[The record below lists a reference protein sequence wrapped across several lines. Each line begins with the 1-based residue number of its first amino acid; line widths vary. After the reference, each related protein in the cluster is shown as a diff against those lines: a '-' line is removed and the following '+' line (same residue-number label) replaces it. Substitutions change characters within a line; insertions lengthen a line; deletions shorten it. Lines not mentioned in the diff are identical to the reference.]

1 MKKYQGRSMPMN
13 NVNNTEPFYVN
24 KKYKDRLFKLVF
36 KEKKDLLELYN
47 AINDTDY
54 DNPDDIEINTIEDV
68 VYMGMKND
76 VSFLI
81 CDILNLY
88 EHQSTFSPNL
98 PLRGMFYFARL
109 YQKIVGNEKR
119 LYSSKRIDLPY
130 PQFIV
135 FYNGTLDEPERQVLE
150 LNDAFPKGM
159 NKENAAIQCRA
170 VVLNVNLGYNKRI
183 MERCKMLKEYAQ
195 YIAGVR
201 VYLENGYSIENAI
214 DVATDE
220 CIKNG
225 ILEQILRD
233 NRGEVR
239 SMILTQYDE
248 QAHIE
253 YEKEISYEEGKTE
266 GREEGR
272 ECILKLI
279 QVLLSAG
286 RVDDIDKVTKD
297 KTYCNQLMQEFKIE

>member
-1 MKKYQGRSMPMN
+1 MSN
-13 NVNNTEPFYVN
+13 INNTEPIYVN
-24 KKYKDRLFKLVF
+24 KQYKDRLFKFVF

-76 VSFLI
+76 VSFLV

-98 PLRGMFYFARL
+98 PLRGLFYFARL
-109 YQKIVGNEKR
+109 YQKIVGNEKK
-119 LYSSKRIDLPY
+119 LYSGKRIDLPY

-135 FYNGTLDEPERQVLE
+135 FYNGTSQESERQILE
-150 LNDAFPKGM
+150 LNESFPKGTS
-159 NKENAAIQCRA
+159 KENAAIQCRA
-170 VVLNVNLGYNKRI
+170 VVLNVNLRYNKRI
-183 MERCKMLKEYAQ
+183 MEKCKKLKEYAQ
-195 YIAGVR
+195 YIACVR
-201 VYLENGYSIENAI
+201 VYLDNGYSVEDAI
-214 DVATDE
+214 DMATDE
-220 CIKNG
+220 CIRKG

-239 SMILTQYDE
+239 SMLLTEYDE

-253 YEKEISYEEGKTE
+253 YEKEISYEEGK
-266 GREEGR
+266 EEG
-272 ECILKLI
+272 IDKISKLV
-279 QVLLSAG
+279 QLLLSAG
-286 RVDDIDKVTKD
+286 RVEDIDKVTKD
-297 KTYCNQLMQEFKIE
+297 KVYCNQLLKEFNIE

>member
-1 MKKYQGRSMPMN
+1 MFKFLILFFNIIAN
-13 NVNNTEPFYVN
+13 NF
-24 KKYKDRLFKLVF
+24 FS
-36 KEKKDLLELYN
+36 
-47 AINDTDY
+47 
-54 DNPDDIEINTIEDV
+54 NPDDIEINTIEDV

-76 VSFLI
+76 VSFLV

-88 EHQSTFSPNL
+88 EHQSSFSINL
-98 PLRGMFYFARL
+98 PLRVLFYFARL
-109 YQKIVGNEKR
+109 YQKIVGNEKK
-119 LYSSKRIDLPY
+119 LYSSKRIELPY

-135 FYNGTLDEPERQVLE
+135 FYNGTSDEPERQVLE

-183 MERCKMLKEYAQ
+183 MEKCKMLKEYAQ
-195 YIAGVR
+195 YIACVR
-201 VYLENGYSIENAI
+201 VYLDKGHIIEEAI
-214 DVATDE
+214 DMATDE

-239 SMILTQYDE
+239 SMLLTEYDE

-266 GREEGR
+266 GIEEGR
-272 ECILKLI
+272 EEGIEGLSKLV
-279 QVLLSAG
+279 QLLLSNG
-286 RVDDIDKVTKD
+286 RLEDIDKVTKD
-297 KTYCNQLMQEFKIE
+297 KAYCKQLMEEFELD

>member
-1 MKKYQGRSMPMN
+1 MSN
-13 NVNNTEPFYVN
+13 LNNTEPIYIN
-24 KKYKDRLFKLVF
+24 KQYKDRLFKLVF

-47 AINDTDY
+47 AINDTNY

-81 CDILNLY
+81 CDILNMY

-119 LYSSKRIDLPY
+119 LYSSKRIELPY

-135 FYNGTLDEPERQVLE
+135 FYNGTTDEPECQVLE
-150 LNDAFPKGM
+150 LNDAFPNGR

-170 VVLNVNLGYNKRI
+170 VVLNVNLGYNKHI

-195 YIAGVR
+195 YIACVR
-201 VYLENGYSIENAI
+201 VYLDKAYSIEEAI
-214 DVATDE
+214 DIATDE
-220 CIKNG
+220 CIEKG
-225 ILEQILRD
+225 ILEQILKD

-239 SMILTQYDE
+239 SMLLTEYDE

-253 YEKEISYEEGKTE
+253 YEKEISYEEGKAE

-272 ECILKLI
+272 EGISKLV
-279 QVLLSAG
+279 QLLLSAG
-286 RVDDIDKVTKD
+286 RVDDIDKATKD
-297 KTYCNQLMQEFKIE
+297 KAYCEELMKEFEIE